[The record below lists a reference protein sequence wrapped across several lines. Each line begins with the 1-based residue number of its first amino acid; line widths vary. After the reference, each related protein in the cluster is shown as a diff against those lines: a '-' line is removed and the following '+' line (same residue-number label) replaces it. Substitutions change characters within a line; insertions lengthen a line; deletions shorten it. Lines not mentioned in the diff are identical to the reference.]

1 MLRVHKRGG
10 QDMRPTT
17 LRIFSVAILM
27 CVVSV
32 VGFVLAN
39 IFQWPSEFV
48 TGEVTEHNV
57 PLADIGSGT
66 VSIIPLAHWIALVVF
81 DLLARGQRWW
91 GPSRWCSACWG
102 VLLTIGGL
110 SHPASVL
117 RPA

>member
-91 GPSRWCSACWG
+91 GPSRW
-102 VLLTIGGL
+102 
-110 SHPASVL
+110 
-117 RPA
+117 